1 MVSVF
6 SLWLPVLLSAVF
18 VFAASSII
26 HMVLS
31 YHAGDSRAVPDE
43 ARVMDALRPFRI
55 PPGDYALPRPA
66 GMKEMGEPAFVDKM
80 KAGPVAFVTV
90 LPNGPLAIGTSLAR
104 WFGYSLLVGA
114 VAGYAA
120 GATLGPGAG
129 YGLVF
134 RVVGT
139 VAFAGYSLAI
149 LQSSIWWYRSWRY
162 TLLTTFDGLIY
173 ALLTA
178 GTFGWLWP

>member
-1 MVSVF
+1 MVSVV
-6 SLWLPVLLSAVF
+6 SLWLPVLLSGVLVF
-18 VFAASSII
+18 VVSSII

-31 YHAGDSRAVPDE
+31 YHAGDSQPVPDE
-43 ARVMDALRPFRI
+43 AKVMDALRPFEI
-55 PPGDYALPRPA
+55 PPGDYAMPRPA
-66 GMKEMGEPAFVDKM
+66 GMKEMGEPAFIEKT
-80 KAGPVAFVTV
+80 KAGPVAFMTV
-90 LPNGPLAIGTSLAR
+90 LPNGPTAIGTSLAR
-104 WFGYSLLVGA
+104 WFGYSLLIGA
-114 VAGYAA
+114 VAGYTA
-120 GATLGPGAG
+120 GITIGPGAD

-134 RVVGT
+134 RVVGA

-162 TLLTTFDGLIY
+162 TFLTMFDGLVY